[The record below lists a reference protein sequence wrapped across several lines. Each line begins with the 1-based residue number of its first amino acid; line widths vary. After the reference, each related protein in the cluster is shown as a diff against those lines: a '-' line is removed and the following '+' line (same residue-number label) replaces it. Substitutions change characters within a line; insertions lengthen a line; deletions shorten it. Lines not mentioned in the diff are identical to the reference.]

1 MSDKSP
7 PVHILHLLG
16 SLKVGGVEN
25 WLLNVIRNNDPS
37 KYRHSFVVSERTGM
51 EFESQFLAL
60 GAAIH
65 VCDVREGVAAYLY
78 DLFRTVRRIG
88 DVDVMHSHVHA
99 FSAFNLL
106 IGVACGVPV
115 RIAHSHTDR
124 GGLEAGASAIR
135 KTYLAVAKAM
145 LPFVMTKGIGV
156 TQAAAVDLFGSS
168 TAASDR
174 VAVVPCGV
182 DLAKF
187 KLPADRSSIRAAYGV
202 NETDK
207 VLFHTGNFVRPKN
220 HEFAV
225 QLGIELCRRRS
236 DVMFAFAGSG
246 PLQKAM
252 QDAATASGYGH
263 RFLFLGARSDVPSLL
278 NGLAD
283 AFLFPSLWEG
293 LPVAL
298 IEAQAAGL
306 PCIVSEQISGEAF
319 APGSDVTVC
328 NLQSDTKAWTSA
340 IEEALKRGRTWGD
353 LSRFDLTSTS
363 AKLSSMYRHELGLC
377 SARVAVA

>member
-1 MSDKSP
+1 
-7 PVHILHLLG
+7 
-16 SLKVGGVEN
+16 
-25 WLLNVIRNNDPS
+25 
-37 KYRHSFVVSERTGM
+37 M
-51 EFESQFLAL
+51 EFESRFLAL

-65 VCDVREGVAAYLY
+65 VCDVREGGAAYLY

-106 IGVACGVPV
+106 IGAACGVPV

-124 GGLEAGASAIR
+124 GRLESDTSAIR
-135 KTYLAVAKAM
+135 KAYLAIAKAT
-145 LPFVMTKGIGV
+145 LPFVMTQGIGV
-156 TQAAAVDLFGSS
+156 TQAAAVDLFGASI
-168 TAASDR
+168 AASDR

-187 KLPADRSSIRAAYGV
+187 KLPADRGALRAANGV

-207 VLFHTGNFVRPKN
+207 VVFHTGNFVKPKN

-225 QLGIELCRRRS
+225 RLGIELCRRRS

-252 QDAATASGYGH
+252 QDAATASGFGH

-306 PCIVSEQISGEAF
+306 PCIVSEQISREAF

-328 NLQSDTKAWTSA
+328 NLQSDTRAWMSA
-340 IEEALKRGRTWGD
+340 IEEALRRGRSWGD
-353 LSRFDLTSTS
+353 LSRFDLATTS
-363 AKLSSMYRHELGLC
+363 ARLDSMYRNELDQRL
-377 SARVAVA
+377 SRVEVA

>member
-1 MSDKSP
+1 MSDKAP
-7 PVHILHLLG
+7 PIHILHFLG
-16 SLKVGGVEN
+16 SLRVGGVEN
-25 WLLNVIRNNDPS
+25 WLLNVIRNSDAS
-37 KYRHSFVVSERTGM
+37 KYRHSFVVSERTGT
-51 EFESQFLAL
+51 EFESRFQAL

-65 VCDVREGVAAYLY
+65 VCDVRQGGAAYIR

-106 IGVACGVPV
+106 IGAACGVPV

-124 GGLEAGASAIR
+124 GRLEADATAMR
-135 KTYLAVAKAM
+135 KAYLAVAKAM
-145 LPFVMTKGIGV
+145 LPFVMTQGIGV
-156 TQAAAVDLFGSS
+156 THAAAADLFGASI
-168 TAASDR
+168 AASDR

-187 KLPADRSSIRAAYGV
+187 KIPADRGAIRVANGV
-202 NETDK
+202 NDTDK
-207 VLFHTGNFVRPKN
+207 VVFHTGNFVRPKN
-220 HEFAV
+220 HEFAIR
-225 QLGIELCRRRS
+225 LGIELCRRRS
-236 DVMFAFAGSG
+236 DVIFAFAGSG

-252 QDAATASGYGH
+252 QDAATESGYGN

-319 APGSDVTVC
+319 APGADVTVC
-328 NLQSDTKAWTSA
+328 HLQGETKAWTSA
-340 IEEALKRGRTWGD
+340 IEEALRRGRSWGD
-353 LSRFDLTSTS
+353 LSRFDLTATL
-363 AKLSSMYRHELGLC
+363 AKLNSMYRQEVDLR
-377 SARVAVA
+377 SSRVEVA

>member
-1 MSDKSP
+1 MSDKAS

-25 WLLNVIRNNDPS
+25 WLLNVIRNSDTS
-37 KYRHSFVVSERTGM
+37 KYRHSFVVSERTGL
-51 EFESQFLAL
+51 EFESRFLAL

-65 VCDVREGVAAYLY
+65 VCDVRQGGAAYLY

-88 DVDVMHSHVHA
+88 NVDVMHSHVHA

-106 IGVACGVPV
+106 IAAACGVPV

-124 GGLEAGASAIR
+124 GRLEDDASAIR
-135 KTYLAVAKAM
+135 RSYLAISKTL
-145 LPFVMTKGIGV
+145 LPFAMTQGVGV
-156 TQAAAVDLFGSS
+156 THAAAVDLFGASI
-168 TAASDR
+168 AASDL
-174 VAVVPCGV
+174 VAVLPCGV

-187 KLPADRSSIRAAYGV
+187 KIPADRSAIRMANGV
-202 NETDK
+202 SDTDK
-207 VLFHTGNFVRPKN
+207 VIFHTGNFVQPKN

-225 QLGIELCRRRS
+225 RLGIDLCRHRN
-236 DVMFAFAGSG
+236 DVIFAFAGSG
-246 PLQKAM
+246 PLQKTM
-252 QDAATASGYGH
+252 QDTVNASGYGH
-263 RFLFLGARSDVPSLL
+263 RFLFLGARTDVPSLL

-306 PCIVSEQISGEAF
+306 PCIVSERISSEAF

-328 NLQSDTKAWTSA
+328 DLQSDITAWASA
-340 IEEALKRGRTWGD
+340 IESALQRGRTWGD
-353 LSRFDLTSTS
+353 LSRFDLASTS
-363 AKLSSMYRHELGLC
+363 ARLNSMYQRGLGMR
-377 SARVAVA
+377 SSRAEFA

>member
-1 MSDKSP
+1 MSDKALP
-7 PVHILHLLG
+7 IHILHLLG

-25 WLLNVIRNNDPS
+25 WLLNVIRNSDPS
-37 KYRHSFVVSERTGM
+37 KYRHSFVVSERTGL
-51 EFESQFLAL
+51 EFESRFLAL

-65 VCDVREGVAAYLY
+65 VCDVRQGGAAYLN
-78 DLFRTVRRIG
+78 DLFRTVRRVG

-106 IGVACGVPV
+106 IGAACGVPV

-124 GGLEAGASAIR
+124 RRLEADASAVR
-135 KTYLAVAKAM
+135 KAYLAVAKTM
-145 LPFVMTKGIGV
+145 LPFVMTQGIGV
-156 TQAAAVDLFGSS
+156 TQAAAVDLFGASS
-168 TAASDR
+168 AASDR
-174 VAVVPCGV
+174 VAIVPCGV

-187 KLPADRSSIRAAYGV
+187 KLPADRGAIRAANGV
-202 NETDK
+202 SETDK
-207 VLFHTGNFVRPKN
+207 VVFHTGNFVRPKN

-225 QLGIELCRRRS
+225 RLGIELCMRRN

-246 PLQKAM
+246 PLQSAI
-252 QDAATASGYGH
+252 QEAATASGYGH
-263 RFLFLGARSDVPSLL
+263 RFLFLGTRSDVPSLL

-319 APGSDVTVC
+319 APGADVTVC
-328 NLQSDTKAWTSA
+328 NLQSDTKAWAAA

-353 LSRFDLTSTS
+353 LSRFDFTTTS
-363 AKLSSMYRHELGLC
+363 ARLNSMYRHELDLRSTGVE
-377 SARVAVA
+377 VA